1 MANEDTGQRT
11 SYTVEN
17 PHPRHGVDPNI
28 INEFGHTMYPK
39 FVHKFDDKGKITFE
53 KVILIDEKGK
63 ESMQHPVHTHHSKI
77 VQNEDEEEEANAD
90 GFFATHVEAKAANKV
105 ASTKK
110 SNDKPPEKVP
120 GWDAK
125 K

>member
-1 MANEDTGQRT
+1 MANEDTGQGVN
-11 SYTVEN
+11 YTVEK
-17 PHPRHGVDPNI
+17 PHPRHGIDPNI

-39 FVHKFDDKGKITFE
+39 FVHKFDDKGRITFD
-53 KVILIDEKGK
+53 KVILTDEKGK

-77 VQNEDEEEEANAD
+77 VQNEDEEEAANGD
-90 GFFATHVEAKAANKV
+90 GFFVTHIEAKAANKV

-110 SNDKPPEKVP
+110 PTDKPVDKPV